1 MLSPLISTCDLNF
14 LKNLIITFISSLL
27 GIEEVLML
35 LKCMTFDK
43 FNILIAVMSV
53 CQQEISIWSIIS
65 YLTCISDNFTHNV
78 VCRCVTGGGS
88 SRDSSKWIIEI
99 EGEGGLI
106 LHKHR
111 TLSREETT
119 STSHVQICFE
129 SPAAETDWEWMVLQF
144 NSGIDIKSQ
153 THANFIQFGE
163 SQRSMHAIEY

>member
-1 MLSPLISTCDLNF
+1 MDSSTFLFYLVEVLIS
-14 LKNLIITFISSLL
+14 
-27 GIEEVLML
+27 
-35 LKCMTFDK
+35 LKCVTLIK
-43 FNILIAVMSV
+43 FNIWIAVMSV

-78 VCRCVTGGGS
+78 VCRHVTGGS
-88 SRDSSKWIIEI
+88 CRDFWCYSQIIEM
-99 EGEGGLI
+99 ERGGGLI
-106 LHKHR
+106 LYKHR

-144 NSGIDIKSQ
+144 NNTTHTKSQ

-163 SQRSMHAIEY
+163 SRRSMHAIEY